1 VQNVEFSLI
10 DLILLEFSIL
20 NCLELESDKK
30 FSCHIEIIKTK
41 VQQFVEPAN
50 LRPKTTKAKEDYHKL
65 PTTLHT
71 DQTMQHSNLN
81 LQITLESRSS

>member
-50 LRPKTTKAKEDYHKL
+50 LRPKTTKSKRRL
-65 PTTLHT
+65 P
-71 DQTMQHSNLN
+71 
-81 LQITLESRSS
+81 